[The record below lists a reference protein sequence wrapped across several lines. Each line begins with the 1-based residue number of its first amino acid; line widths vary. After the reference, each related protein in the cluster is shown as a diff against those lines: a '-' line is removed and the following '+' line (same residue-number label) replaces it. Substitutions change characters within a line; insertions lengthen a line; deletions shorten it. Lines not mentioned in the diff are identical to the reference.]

1 MEGFLFLG
9 FLIGMKHALEADH
22 LAAVGAMAVQDG
34 GMTSRGL
41 TLRGAVWGLGHTT
54 TLFAICAAVFL
65 LGLSLTDRMAAA
77 LEFGVGVM
85 LVVLGLD
92 VFRRFRKQR
101 IHFHA
106 HSHDGEKHHLHAHS
120 HQDDP
125 QPHADNPHRHRHAS
139 GFPLRAFGVGLIH
152 GAAGSAALIAL
163 AVAETRDP
171 WVAVGYALVFG
182 LGSVAGMA
190 ALSAIVAWPL
200 VKAERH
206 ARLIHSGISFGAAGL
221 AIVLGISVMADT
233 GSLAWTGV

>member
-9 FLIGMKHALEADH
+9 FLFGMKHALEADH

-34 GMTSRGL
+34 SMSSGGL

-65 LGLSLTDRMAAA
+65 LGMTLTDRMAAA

-92 VFRRFRKQR
+92 VVRRIRKQR
-101 IHFHA
+101 IHFHV
-106 HSHDGEKHHLHAHS
+106 HSHDGEKQHLHAHS
-120 HQDDP
+120 HHGDAV
-125 QPHADNPHRHRHAS
+125 PHDANPHRHQHPS
-139 GFPLRAFGVGLIH
+139 GFPFRAFGVGLIH

-190 ALSAIVAWPL
+190 ALSAVVAWPL
-200 VKAERH
+200 LRAERH
-206 ARLIHSGISFGAAGL
+206 ARLIHTGISFGAAGL
-221 AIVLGISVMADT
+221 AVALGIAVMAET
-233 GSLAWTGV
+233 GPLAWTGV